1 MNMMVFDGEAIRR
14 ARKAQ
19 GLTLEALAAIIGS
32 SKIAI
37 SRWENGKAH
46 PRPEV
51 ARRLQQWL
59 SQNAPDNANAPD
71 HRFATRTLSISVPQ
85 RLFETAAEEGL
96 NITQLFETVG
106 TQAVRKAVEDEW
118 RRQNAEAIRHNNEE
132 LEKNGLWSDGL
143 RLF

>member
-1 MNMMVFDGEAIRR
+1 MNMIFFDGEAIRR

-37 SRWENGKAH
+37 SRWGTEKVIRGQRCTTAAGMAQ
-46 PRPEV
+46 PEC
-51 ARRLQQWL
+51 AGQREL
-59 SQNAPDNANAPD
+59 SRSPLCDTD
-71 HRFATRTLSISVPQ
+71 IEHFGPQ

-118 RRQNAEAIRHNNEE
+118 RRAERGSIRHNNEE